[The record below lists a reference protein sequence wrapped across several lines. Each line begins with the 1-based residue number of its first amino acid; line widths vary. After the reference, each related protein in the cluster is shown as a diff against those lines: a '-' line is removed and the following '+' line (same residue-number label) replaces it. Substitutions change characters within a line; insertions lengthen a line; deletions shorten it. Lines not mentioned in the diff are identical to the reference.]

1 MYINFIIQNFELI
14 VISIL
19 LIITISTISIFFIQ
33 SNFIKNTSKKIDYY
47 HDMIKINNSELAEYI
62 KTLSKITEINK
73 QKLDDLILDTSNIE
87 KNLLN
92 IKAIKGSDDIL
103 TLAIELVRSGSSKEE
118 IKSKTG
124 LNDSEIETIY
134 AYHKNVKISY
144 DIIAAL
150 PESINFLESSR

>member
-19 LIITISTISIFFIQ
+19 LIITISTISIFFLQ
-33 SNFIKNTSKKIDYY
+33 SNFIKNTSKKIDNY
-47 HDMIKINNSELAEYI
+47 HDIIKINNSELAEYV

-73 QKLDDLILDTSNIE
+73 QKLDNLMLDTSNIE

-134 AYHKNVKISY
+134 AYHKNVK
-144 DIIAAL
+144 
-150 PESINFLESSR
+150 N

>member
-1 MYINFIIQNFELI
+1 MYINFIIENFELI

-19 LIITISTISIFFIQ
+19 LIITISTISIFIIQ
-33 SNFIKNTSKKIDYY
+33 NNFIKNTSKKLDDY
-47 HDMIKINNSELAEYI
+47 HAMIKVNNSELAEYI

-73 QKLDDLILDTSNIE
+73 QKLDDLMLDTSNIE

-134 AYHKNVKISY
+134 AYHKNVK
-144 DIIAAL
+144 
-150 PESINFLESSR
+150 N

>member
-1 MYINFIIQNFELI
+1 MYLNLIIENFELI

-19 LIITISTISIFFIQ
+19 LIITISTISIFFLQ
-33 SNFIKNTSKKIDYY
+33 SNFIKNTSKKIDNY
-47 HDMIKINNSELAEYI
+47 HNMIEINNSELAEYI

-73 QKLDDLILDTSNIE
+73 QKLDDLMLDTSNIE

-134 AYHKNVKISY
+134 AYHKNVK
-144 DIIAAL
+144 
-150 PESINFLESSR
+150 N

>member
-1 MYINFIIQNFELI
+1 MYLNFIIQNFEII

-19 LIITISTISIFFIQ
+19 LVITISTISIFFLQ
-33 SNFIKNTSKKIDYY
+33 SNFIKNTSKKIDNY

-73 QKLDDLILDTSNIE
+73 QKLDDLMLDTSNIE

-124 LNDSEIETIY
+124 LNDSDIETIY
-134 AYHKNVKISY
+134 AYHKNVK
-144 DIIAAL
+144 
-150 PESINFLESSR
+150 N